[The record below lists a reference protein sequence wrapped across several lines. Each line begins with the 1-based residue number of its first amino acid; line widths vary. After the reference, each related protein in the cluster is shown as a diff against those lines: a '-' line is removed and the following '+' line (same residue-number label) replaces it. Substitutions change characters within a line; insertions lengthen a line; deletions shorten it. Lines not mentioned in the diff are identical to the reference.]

1 MSFDLETALKGMGND
16 RSLLYETLQD
26 FIDFYG
32 DAGEKIR
39 IALGEERYADAE
51 ILSHTLKGLGGTFAA
66 EELSNSGR
74 SLEKAIRKRE
84 LGGLDEKVNALDMA
98 IHGMVTEIRRLL
110 SDRLTKADKE

>member
-1 MSFDLETALKGMGND
+1 MIFDLETALKGMGND

-39 IALGEERYADAE
+39 IALNEERYADAE

-66 EELSNSGR
+66 QNLKDSGS
-74 SLEKAIRKRE
+74 SLEKAIRDRE
-84 LGGLDEKVNALDMA
+84 LSGLDTKVDALDMA
-98 IHGMVTEIRRLL
+98 IHGMVREIRQLL
-110 SDRLTKADKE
+110 PA

>member
-32 DAGEKIR
+32 DAAEKIR
-39 IALGEERYADAE
+39 TALDEERYADAE

-66 EELSNSGR
+66 DELSNSGR
-74 SLEKAIRKRE
+74 SLENAIRRRE
-84 LGGLDEKVNALDMA
+84 LDGLGEKVNALELA
-98 IHGMVTEIRRLL
+98 VYRMVTEIRKLL
-110 SDRLTKADKE
+110 SA